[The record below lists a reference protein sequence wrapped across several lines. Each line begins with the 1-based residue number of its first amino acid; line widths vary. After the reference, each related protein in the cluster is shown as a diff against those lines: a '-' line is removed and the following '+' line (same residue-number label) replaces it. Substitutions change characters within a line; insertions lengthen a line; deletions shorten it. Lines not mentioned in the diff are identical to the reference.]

1 MRTKKVKPPPKKFEY
16 TLNISKEYDE
26 VSKRDFISFRF
37 RTTKEFLTFKYV
49 LKIDVK
55 IEDKNLY
62 FTLLGFTTPVGDL
75 SSSGTAGYEYRMF
88 DYKAAEYNVLIDKK
102 DSDKSKFKMTVQ
114 RSKSQP
120 VKLSHIPKKSFIEIT
135 GENDT

>member
-16 TLNISKEYDE
+16 TLSISKEYDE

-55 IEDKNLY
+55 SEDKNLY

-135 GENDT
+135 GENDS